1 MGCRVGM
8 STTPEER
15 INDWKREEGH
25 THGEILARGLTY
37 EEAQRREEVEARN
50 RGCTRHPGGGRQP
63 GPVWS
68 VYHVWGGTVR

>member
-15 INDWKREEGH
+15 IDYWKRREGH
-25 THGEILARGLTY
+25 THGKTLVRRLTY
-37 EEAQRREEVEARN
+37 EKAQELEAEEAEKH
-50 RGCTRHPGGGRQP
+50 GCFHKEGGEYQS

-68 VYHVWGGTVR
+68 VYRVWGGTVP